1 MGRRTG
7 WWRGR
12 TVLAGA
18 AALLSVVA
26 PAGQAMTATAADTPP
41 PYRFAAD
48 AERIEGATNIAD
60 AVRLTPGTYYRSTI
74 RDNGK
79 LYYGLRLDDAS
90 TESSTSSAS
99 GVSDASHASSAYVSA
114 TAVPKPG
121 TKVTYSDGLK
131 VSLQDSDGHRCFS
144 GDAGIARFGPTES
157 PRPLTAWASRRAGPG
172 AYTCKGAG
180 TYTVLVERTSG
191 PGSSL
196 DDWELELQYVS
207 EPALEE
213 VTSTAAP
220 RVWDSASPQMLD
232 GLARTREGGT
242 SFSGARS
249 LEQGVWKDG
258 IRAGQTLFYRVP
270 VDWGQ
275 QLDATAELGPADG
288 DGYLGNALVMA
299 LHNPVRALVDDADV
313 GYDGSRKRTG
323 LEPLPPVAYEN
334 RFAVDDQAGG
344 MRFAGWYYLVVHLAE
359 EMSDKFGDGPFELT
373 LRVRVRGTAGEAPA
387 YSGAAVPRDVFEVT
401 AKDKDAAASGSA
413 ATGGDGGDGGGSS
426 SENIAMKA
434 VAVGGIGTGSVLVLG
449 LVMWTVVARRRA
461 GADARERAVPVAGGG
476 ASRTYGRSRA
486 R

>member
-18 AALLSVVA
+18 AALLSVAV
-26 PAGQAMTATAADTPP
+26 PAGRATTATAADAPP
-41 PYRFAAD
+41 SYRFAAD
-48 AERIEGATNIAD
+48 AERIEGAEQATEAE
-60 AVRLTPGTYYRSTI
+60 RLTPGTYYRSTI

-79 LYYGLRLDDAS
+79 LYYGLRLDEA
-90 TESSTSSAS
+90 TS
-99 GVSDASHASSAYVSA
+99 ASSAYVSA

-131 VSLQDSDGHRCFS
+131 VSLQDPDGHRCFS

-157 PRPLTAWASRRAGPG
+157 PRPLTAWASRRTGPG

-180 TYTVLVERTSG
+180 TYSVLVERTSG

-196 DDWELELQYVS
+196 DDWELELRYVS
-207 EPALEE
+207 EPALEKAA
-213 VTSTAAP
+213 STAAP
-220 RVWDSASPQMLD
+220 QVWDSASPQAFE
-232 GLARTREGGT
+232 GPALAREGGT
-242 SFSGARS
+242 GFSGARS

-275 QLDATAELGPADG
+275 QLDATAELGRASG
-288 DGYLGNALVMA
+288 DGYLGNAFVMS
-299 LHNPVRALVDDADV
+299 LHNPVRALVDDADT
-313 GYDGSRKRTG
+313 GYDGSRKRTA
-323 LEPLPPVAYEN
+323 LRPLPPVAYEN
-334 RFAVDDQAGG
+334 RFAVDDHVGG
-344 MRFAGWYYLVVHLAE
+344 MRFAGWYYLVVHLAAE
-359 EMSDKFGDGPFELT
+359 VSDKFGDGPIELT

-413 ATGGDGGDGGGSS
+413 ATGGDGGNGGDGGSS
-426 SENIAMKA
+426 GENTAMKA
-434 VAVGGIGTGSVLVLG
+434 VAVGGIGTGCVLVLG
-449 LVMWTVVARRRA
+449 LAMWTVVARRRA
-461 GADARERAVPVAGGG
+461 GAEAAEGAVPVAGGG
-476 ASRTYGRSRA
+476 AARTYGRSRV